1 MNKSYFA
8 IVSTAALLAS
18 TAAYADTTLYGNL
31 RFSLNSIDEDTT
43 GGIDGI
49 QGKDNVSLFGLKGSI
64 GESTKAFFHLQTGA
78 PSDGTENGNAFQQRF
93 FFGGLSGGF
102 GKVAYGRMTNAYKF
116 PGFKLDPFYNLSH
129 IGAGG
134 TFGAGGATYGLSP
147 ATNGFTDNAVQ
158 YFTPS
163 FGGLK
168 INIGSYIDDS
178 NEDEHG
184 YNVGGQYESGGF
196 NVGVQLASNG
206 DTGTVPS
213 VAVDGD
219 AVRVHGGYDAGKWNV
234 AASYEQIDVGITE
247 DVGYVYLVGQY
258 NLVEKT
264 RLALALGSVDDGP
277 AEGEGYTAGVFQTV
291 APATEL
297 YASYST
303 ASIDTTDTDPSVFSI
318 GAIHKF

>member
-1 MNKSYFA
+1 MNKTQFA
-8 IVSTAALLAS
+8 IISTATLLVST
-18 TAAYADTTLYGNL
+18 TTFADTTLYGNL

-78 PSDGTENGNAFQQRF
+78 PADGTENGNAFQQRF

-102 GKVAYGRMTNAYKF
+102 GKVAYGRMTNAYKY

-134 TFGAGGATYGLSP
+134 TYGAGGATYGLSP

-168 INIGSYIDDS
+168 INIGSYIDDT
-178 NEDEHG
+178 N
-184 YNVGGQYESGGF
+184 
-196 NVGVQLASNG
+196 
-206 DTGTVPS
+206 
-213 VAVDGD
+213 
-219 AVRVHGGYDAGKWNV
+219 
-234 AASYEQIDVGITE
+234 
-247 DVGYVYLVGQY
+247 
-258 NLVEKT
+258 
-264 RLALALGSVDDGP
+264 
-277 AEGEGYTAGVFQTV
+277 
-291 APATEL
+291 
-297 YASYST
+297 
-303 ASIDTTDTDPSVFSI
+303 
-318 GAIHKF
+318 